1 MSPFRTLLIFLFG
14 IISGVFCVGVIAS
27 LPYPY
32 SEFPVIPVLFS
43 LALILRARPSS
54 FWFLFTMIFVLDL
67 YSGAGFGIGILSF
80 VALVL
85 VGDRVTSDII
95 SHRSLIGGIVISG
108 AMGVLWV
115 LFNAFFSQVVYWM
128 VGTPSNIGFLALVV
142 SATMQGGAAAI
153 VVGLLYAAASRWL
166 RNHSPMV
173 ISGRL

>member
-32 SEFPVIPVLFS
+32 SEFPVVPILFS

-67 YSGAGFGIGILSF
+67 YRGAGFGIGILSF

-95 SHRSLIGGIVISG
+95 SHRSLVGGIVISG
-108 AMGVLWV
+108 AMGILWV
-115 LFNAFFSQVVYWM
+115 LFNAFFSHVFYWV
-128 VGTPSNIGFLALVV
+128 VGTPSSVSLLALIA
-142 SATMQGGAAAI
+142 SAVMQGGAAAI
-153 VVGLLYAAASRWL
+153 IVGLLYAAASRWL
-166 RNHSPMV
+166 RNHSPMI
-173 ISGRL
+173 ISGRI

>member
-32 SEFPVIPVLFS
+32 SEFPVVPILFS

-67 YSGAGFGIGILSF
+67 YRGAGFGIGILSF

-95 SHRSLIGGIVISG
+95 SHRSLVGGIVISG
-108 AMGVLWV
+108 AMGILWV
-115 LFNAFFSQVVYWM
+115 LFNAFFSYVFYWV
-128 VGTPSNIGFLALVV
+128 VGTPSSVSLLALIA
-142 SATMQGGAAAI
+142 SAVMQGGAAAI
-153 VVGLLYAAASRWL
+153 IVGLLYAAASRWL
-166 RNHSPMV
+166 RNHSPMI
-173 ISGRL
+173 ISGRI